1 MNTQTTTAGHVS
13 PEHSEDRRLDRAALL
28 RIALVAVVA
37 VGAWFGWWP
46 RLASR
51 DVVGIAGVV
60 AGGYPIYREA
70 FLALRQRRMTM
81 ELSMTLAIGAAMG
94 IGEVFTA
101 LVIALFVLVAEVLE
115 GLTVARGRRAIRHL
129 VDLLPQAVLLKRGAV
144 EEEVEASSVAPGD
157 LVIVKPGARVPVDGI
172 VRGGRSSV
180 DQAAITGESM
190 PVEKV
195 PGATVF
201 AGTINGSGMLEVATT
216 GVGRSTAFGRII
228 EAVERAERSRAPIQ
242 KLADRLAGYLVY
254 FALACAALTFV
265 LTQDVRS
272 TISVVIVAGACGIA
286 AGTPL
291 AILGAIG
298 RAARIG
304 SIVKGGLFLEA
315 LGTVD
320 TVVLDKTG
328 TVTFGEP
335 RVIEIRPAG
344 ARDELEVVAVAAV
357 AEKRS
362 EHPMAAAVMA
372 RAAAAKM
379 AVPDPEHFQSS
390 PGHGVECG
398 YGGSEVVVGSRA
410 FLAQRGIAPGSSA
423 FPLHAGT
430 EVWVVCDG
438 RLVGSMQI
446 EDVLRTEA
454 VAAVRELRG
463 MGVRTLLFTGDV
475 EAVATAVGR
484 QLGVDEVAS
493 GLLPDQKLERIRE
506 LKRLGRFVA
515 MVGDGV
521 NDGPALVEADVGI
534 AMGTGTAVAIESAD
548 IVLLGSDLLKLVETV
563 RIARRCRR
571 VIMQNFGGTLAVDA
585 VGILLASIGLLNPLL
600 AAFIHVASELAFIL
614 NSTRLLPT
622 SAHDP
627 YMALHPS
634 GDAARSK
641 EAGQVAAATSP
652 GS

>member
-1 MNTQTTTAGHVS
+1 VS
-13 PEHSEDRRLDRAALL
+13 SEHAEDRRFARAELV

-37 VGAWFGWWP
+37 AGSWFGWWP
-46 RLASR
+46 HPASL

-60 AGGYPIYREA
+60 VGGYPIYREA
-70 FLALRQRRMTM
+70 FLALRERRMTM

-129 VDLLPQAVLLKRGAV
+129 VDLLPQSVLVKRGAV
-144 EEEVEASSVAPGD
+144 EQEVEASSVAPGD
-157 LVIVKPGARVPVDGI
+157 LVIVKPGARVPVDGV

-180 DQAAITGESM
+180 DQATITGESM
-190 PVEKV
+190 PVEKL
-195 PGATVF
+195 PGANVF
-201 AGTINGSGMLEVATT
+201 AGTINGSGMLEVTT
-216 GVGRSTAFGRII
+216 GGVGRSTAFGKII

-254 FALACAALTFV
+254 FALACAALTFA
-265 LTQDVRS
+265 LTRDARS
-272 TISVVIVAGACGIA
+272 TISVIIVAGACGIA

-335 RVIEIRPAG
+335 QVVEVRPEG
-344 ARDELEVVAVAAV
+344 ARDEQEVLAMAVV

-362 EHPMAAAVMA
+362 EHPVAGAILA
-372 RAAAAKM
+372 RAAM
-379 AVPDPEHFQSS
+379 ANIPVPDPEHFQSS
-390 PGHGVECG
+390 PGLGVACM
-398 YGGSEVVVGSRA
+398 YGNSEVVVGSRA
-410 FLAQRGIAPGSSA
+410 FLAQRGIAPGSSRPA
-423 FPLHAGT
+423 SHAGT
-430 EVWVVCDG
+430 EVWVARDG
-438 RLVGSMQI
+438 CLLGSVQI
-446 EDVLRTEA
+446 EDVLRPEA
-454 VAAVRELRG
+454 VTAVRELRA
-463 MGVRTLLFTGDV
+463 MGLRTLLFTGDV
-475 EAVATAVGR
+475 EAVGSAVAR
-484 QLGVDEVAS
+484 QLGVDAVAS

-506 LKRLGRFVA
+506 LKRLGRSVA

-521 NDGPALVEADVGI
+521 NDAPALVEANVGI
-534 AMGTGTAVAIESAD
+534 AMGTGTAVAMESAD

-571 VIMQNFGGTLAVDA
+571 IIMQNFGGTLAVDA
-585 VGILLASIGLLNPLL
+585 FGILLASAGLLNPLL

-614 NSTRLLPT
+614 NSTRLLST
-622 SAHDP
+622 NARVP
-627 YMALHPS
+627 YMALRPS
-634 GDAARSK
+634 GAVGVS
-641 EAGQVAAATSP
+641 EEGGQAAAAMSQ